1 MRDANLDTG
10 VDADVAA
17 GVAACAAFIPGTGV
31 PGRDLDRM
39 AALLFETSYL
49 EYCSAGNA
57 LRLHPRALQRR
68 QNIDPWLRHIRALY
82 VDGRFAGFYNAAPLR
97 EYGATAVVNHYRA
110 DVQAMDA
117 DYDAFVGNSVAPE
130 ELFVASLAIEPVW
143 RGRGLVKLLLAE
155 LEDAARAAACP
166 GIALT
171 VWQSSAALPVYLR
184 HGFAVRATFDAAWP
198 LFFDRLLCMGRAL
211 DAVPEERQ

>member
-1 MRDANLDTG
+1 MHDANP
-10 VDADVAA
+10 AA
-17 GVAACAAFIPGTGV
+17 STAFIPGTDV
-31 PGRDLDRM
+31 PERDLDRM

-49 EYCSAGNA
+49 EYCSAGNT

-68 QNIDPWLRHIRALY
+68 QNIDPWLAHIRALY
-82 VDGRFAGFYNAAPLR
+82 ADGRFAGFYNAAPLR
-97 EYGATAVVNHYRA
+97 DYGAAPAVNHYRA

-117 DYDAFVGNSVAPE
+117 AYDAFVAQCVGLD

-155 LEDAARAAACP
+155 LEAAARAAACT

-198 LFFDRLLCMGRAL
+198 LFFDRLHCMGRPL
-211 DAVPEERQ
+211 GAVPEERA

>member
-10 VDADVAA
+10 VAA
-17 GVAACAAFIPGTGV
+17 STAFIPGTEV
-31 PGRDLDRM
+31 PERDLDRM

-49 EYCSAGNA
+49 EYCSAGNT

-68 QNIDPWLRHIRALY
+68 QNIDPWLPHIRALY
-82 VDGRFAGFYNAAPLR
+82 ADGRFAGFYNAAPLR
-97 EYGATAVVNHYRA
+97 EFGASPAVNHYRA

-117 DYDAFVGNSVAPE
+117 AYDAFVSACVAPD

-155 LEDAARAAACP
+155 LEAAAQAGACS

-171 VWQSSAALPVYLR
+171 VWQSSAALPVYRR
-184 HGFAVRATFDAAWP
+184 HGFTVRATFDAAWP
-198 LFFDRLLCMGRAL
+198 LFFDRLHCMGRPSGAI
-211 DAVPEERQ
+211 PEERA